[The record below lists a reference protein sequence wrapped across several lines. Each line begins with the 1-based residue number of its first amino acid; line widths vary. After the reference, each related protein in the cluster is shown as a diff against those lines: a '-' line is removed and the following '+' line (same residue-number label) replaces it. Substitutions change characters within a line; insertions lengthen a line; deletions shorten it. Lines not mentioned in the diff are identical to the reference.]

1 MKHVMLFITLC
12 LLSLSAQGQTE
23 SGIIAEGGIGNIK
36 TKLNPSAAGAG
47 GFYDVGYRYNLSLG
61 YKLRLHAAKASPFFY
76 DLEAG
81 LGVKF
86 YDYTFGKAPG
96 EPATVDASA
105 KRFSAFATGKANYTL
120 CKGLSIGAGIQ
131 PTWYFSQNGGNS
143 RKFDVPVIGR
153 IAYRFKAFEVGLSY
167 KHGLLN
173 SLKTDCLKSG
183 RFREYNL
190 SLWIPF

>member
-23 SGIIAEGGIGNIK
+23 SGVIAEGGIGNIK

-47 GFYDVGYRYNLSLG
+47 GSYDVGYRYNLSLG

-105 KRFSAFATGKANYTL
+105 KRFSAFATGTANYTL

-131 PTWYFSQNGGNS
+131 PTWYI
-143 RKFDVPVIGR
+143 RKFVLVLSKTHHKSNQLKGVVR
-153 IAYRFKAFEVGLSY
+153 IE
-167 KHGLLN
+167 
-173 SLKTDCLKSG
+173 DCDRQCQCAL
-183 RFREYNL
+183 
-190 SLWIPF
+190 

>member
-47 GFYDVGYRYNLSLG
+47 GSYDVGYRYNLSLG

-105 KRFSAFATGKANYTL
+105 KRFSAFATGTANYTL
-120 CKGLSIGAGIQ
+120 CKGKCSCRHNRLS
-131 PTWYFSQNGGNS
+131 FSIRLSSLASTSTDSNDPNRS
-143 RKFDVPVIGR
+143 LCRPSTL
-153 IAYRFKAFEVGLSY
+153 KAASTASNKVSFPSC
-167 KHGLLN
+167 
-173 SLKTDCLKSG
+173 SL
-183 RFREYNL
+183 
-190 SLWIPF
+190 P